1 MIRLEL
7 PVYWYVTKKKKK
19 FIGMNWY
26 QGADKHE
33 INRVKKEYHKL
44 IESKLTGNK
53 EKIKGSYQ
61 VRYKYF
67 YKNPKSDLRNITSV
81 IDKFFNDSLQGLR
94 IVEND
99 NINFLRKTVDEVG
112 GMDKKN
118 PRIELEGEELEN
130 E

>member
-1 MIRLEL
+1 M
-7 PVYWYVTKKKKK
+7 
-19 FIGMNWY
+19 
-26 QGADKHE
+26 
-33 INRVKKEYHKL
+33 
-44 IESKLTGNK
+44 
-53 EKIKGSYQ
+53 
-61 VRYKYF
+61 KYF

-118 PRIELEGEELEN
+118 PRIEIEVEELEN